1 VTQSVIARGADVIFG
16 MGDGASFGYLQAIE
30 TAKAGHKVWFIDVI
44 GNKTAIDK
52 KHVLLSSVIWDF
64 TQVFKQAIRAIDN
77 GTFGTKPYFL
87 TVRNGISLLHSRYI
101 SNPVWRLIERKRT
114 LIGRGKIKIPL
125 TPTRAAVNR
134 ILRSK

>member
-1 VTQSVIARGADVIFG
+1 MTQSVIARGADVIFG

-87 TVRNGISLLHSRYI
+87 TVLE
-101 SNPVWRLIERKRT
+101 ERPCQS
-114 LIGRGKIKIPL
+114 PL
-125 TPTRAAVNR
+125 RTRAAPGR
-134 ILRSK
+134 PRPGSDPMRAASRRRSARTPSLA